1 MNKKRISSTII
12 ESMIQTLK
20 QLGISTQTITSCYI
34 KGSVTHVQIEFVG
47 DVKGYLILEMSPVL
61 ACKIANVM
69 LAGMTSVDSI
79 DKMCES
85 VLGEAC
91 NMISGG
97 ICTALS
103 NIFLLS
109 DIKPPYVDI
118 RQKGLNP
125 EQAISLI
132 ESDTKEYINVYF
144 IYT

>member
-1 MNKKRISSTII
+1 MNRKKVTTTMID
-12 ESMIQTLK
+12 SMIQTLN
-20 QLGISTQTITSCYI
+20 QLGISTKINDPCDI
-34 KGSVTHVQIEFVG
+34 KGSVAHVQIEFVG
-47 DVKGYLILEMSPVL
+47 DVKGYLMLEMAPKL
-61 ACKIANVM
+61 ACKIANIM
-69 LAGMTSVDSI
+69 LAGMLSVDSI

-91 NMISGG
+91 NMISGE

-103 NIFLLS
+103 NISLLN

-125 EQAISLI
+125 EQAVSLL
-132 ESDTKEYINVYF
+132 ESDTKEYLNVYF